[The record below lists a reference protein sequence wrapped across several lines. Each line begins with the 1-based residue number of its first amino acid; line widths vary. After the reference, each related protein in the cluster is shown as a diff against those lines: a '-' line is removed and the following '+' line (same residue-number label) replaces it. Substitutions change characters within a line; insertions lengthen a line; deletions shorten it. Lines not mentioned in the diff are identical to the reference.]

1 MNMLAHRLALRNLL
15 RHRRRSGF
23 TAAIIVITMALLTC
37 FQGLSDG
44 GHQAM
49 IQVGVRMGLGH
60 LILSQQ
66 GHAQDPSLERLI
78 AQAPHALE
86 QSRAAAGSLAR
97 HVVPRL
103 RFSAMAQAGAQQIAV
118 TASGVEPAL
127 ELPVSG
133 IADARAIIV
142 GHPLPVSTAKAS
154 PGEAP
159 ARTGLPPLVLGERL
173 AKALDVRIGDRVTL
187 TVKPLGGGEF
197 ARAAF
202 ELHGIFRTGI
212 QELDA
217 FWVELPLEAAQ
228 GLTSAAQGV
237 SHLALYLEDERQLAA
252 LQQQLQPLLEA
263 RAWEAQAWTQAA
275 PELNSAVAMDAAGMA
290 LLMVIVIVVVVA
302 GILNTVIMSVLKRHR
317 EFGVMLALGSSPGLI
332 VRVVLL
338 ESLYLAGTSL
348 LLGLL
353 LGLAAHWHFATEGL
367 NFREVF
373 GTGLEAGGVLLPERF
388 YSLLKP
394 LKLAGVATL
403 ILLLTL
409 LVSLYPAYKSGRL
422 KPIEAIK
429 HHA

>member
-1 MNMLAHRLALRNLL
+1 MLAHRLALRNLL

-23 TAAIIVITMALLTC
+23 TAAIIIITMALLTC

-60 LILSQQ
+60 LILSAQ

-78 AQAPHALE
+78 SAGPQALAQVRASAGPLA
-86 QSRAAAGSLAR
+86 QSA
-97 HVVPRL
+97 VPRL
-103 RFSAMAQAGAQQIAV
+103 RFSAMAQAGAQQVAV
-118 TASGVEPAL
+118 TASGVDPAL

-133 IADARAIIV
+133 IADERAIV
-142 GHPLPVSTAKAS
+142 QGQPLPAAEMPLRSRAS
-154 PGEAP
+154 
-159 ARTGLPPLVLGERL
+159 GLPPLVLGERL

-217 FWVELPLEAAQ
+217 FWVELPLAQ
-228 GLTSAAQGV
+228 AQALTRSGQSI
-237 SHLALYLEDERQLAA
+237 SHLALYLQDEGQLPT
-252 LQQQLQPLLEA
+252 LQAQLGPVLEA
-263 RAWEAQAWTQAA
+263 RGWEAQTWSEAA

-290 LLMVIVIVVVVA
+290 LLMVIVVVVVVA

-338 ESLYLAGTSL
+338 ESLYLAGASL
-348 LLGLL
+348 ALGLM
-353 LGLAAHWHFATEGL
+353 LGLAAHAHFATEGL

-388 YSLLKP
+388 YSALQP
-394 LKLAGVATL
+394 LKLAGVAAL
-403 ILLLTL
+403 ILVLTL
-409 LVSLYPAYKSGRL
+409 LVSLMPALKSGRL
-422 KPIEAIK
+422 KPIEAIQ

>member
-1 MNMLAHRLALRNLL
+1 MLAHRLALRNLL

-78 AQAPHALE
+78 SAGPQALALVRASAGPLAQSA
-86 QSRAAAGSLAR
+86 
-97 HVVPRL
+97 VPRL

-118 TASGVEPAL
+118 TASGVDPAL

-133 IADARAIIV
+133 IADARAIV
-142 GHPLPVSTAKAS
+142 QGQPLPAESATEDGRSAS
-154 PGEAP
+154 GQA
-159 ARTGLPPLVLGERL
+159 GLPPLVLGERL

-202 ELHGIFRTGI
+202 QLHGIFRTGI

-217 FWVELPLEAAQ
+217 FWVELPLPQAQ
-228 GLTSAAQGV
+228 TLSRSGQGI
-237 SHLALYLEDERQLAA
+237 SHLALYLQDERQLAA
-252 LQQQLQPLLEA
+252 LQERLQPVLQA
-263 RAWEAQAWTQAA
+263 RGWEAQTWTEAA

-290 LLMVIVIVVVVA
+290 LLMVIVVVVVVA

-338 ESLYLAGTSL
+338 ESLYLAGASL
-348 LLGLL
+348 ALGLM
-353 LGLAAHWHFATEGL
+353 LGLAAHAHFATEGL

-388 YSLLKP
+388 YSLLNP
-394 LKLAGVATL
+394 LKLAGVAAL
-403 ILLLTL
+403 ILVLTL
-409 LVSLYPAYKSGRL
+409 LVSLMPAVKSGRL
-422 KPIEAIK
+422 KPIEAIQ

>member
-1 MNMLAHRLALRNLL
+1 MLAHRLALRNLL

-78 AQAPHALE
+78 AQAPQALE

-142 GHPLPVSTAKAS
+142 GQPLPVTVPTAKTS

-228 GLTSAAQGV
+228 DLTSAAQGV
-237 SHLALYLEDERQLAA
+237 SHLALYLEDERQLPA